1 MKISDL
7 KKIRDR
13 AQKSLDLR
21 SGPKEYRI
29 VVSMGTSGIAA
40 GARDVMKMLL
50 NEIETQG
57 LENVELTVTGS
68 AGFDDA
74 EPVITVE
81 KSGEEKVIYGRLTP
95 DVAKRVITEH
105 IMHGRKIEQFIIGHL
120 KH

>member
-74 EPVITVE
+74 EPEWRGESNLWAVDSRCCQ
-81 KSGEEKVIYGRLTP
+81 KSNNRTYNAR
-95 DVAKRVITEH
+95 
-105 IMHGRKIEQFIIGHL
+105 
-120 KH
+120 